1 MPNVCARP
9 VCRDGWCYEN
19 PHPQP
24 NDLFGVAATPHGL
37 WTLGARGTALRST
50 GGSFARVT
58 AFTRVPSNLHDI
70 LATGPDDAWAVG
82 TRGAL
87 LRFDGSIL
95 ICTRPD
101 DTHWSPVTKDLF
113 AIAVGTDGAPWVVGE
128 ETVLRLEGDAWT
140 VDHTFDG
147 TLRDVEVTHDGTVWA
162 VGQDGATKPLVM
174 AHRGGWE
181 EIALP
186 AFDGVLE
193 GLTRLDDDSL
203 LAVGTRRAG
212 GQDHPIVLSGSEAG
226 WQEVPV
232 AGGDEPGG
240 FRTVASWEGEIWAV
254 GDDGLVAFGPAG
266 GPMARL
272 PKLFG
277 DVHLTSLARDDEGLV
292 LVGQHGLVAKYRSGF
307 WEPSVTRVPPIVP
320 GAEPV
325 MWARDDHD
333 VWAGGDRWVMRW
345 TGVRWNVAYVPA
357 KVRGFFSA
365 SRGSVWAIGQRVEN
379 GAEEG
384 VVLHHDGQRWQEA
397 LVRPGV
403 FVGIEGTS
411 TTDIRVRT
419 HDGAIHWFDGAGWTE
434 REEEDF
440 PVGGSSGGVN
450 EAEWSIG
457 GQAGFV
463 RDDGGEVRSTT
474 IWPFDGLQGTP
485 LSSFAASSDE
495 VWAVGEDGIVHRTD
509 EGWAKVLSD
518 VEVRSVHGSGA
529 SNVWFAGKR
538 VGSDGP
544 VWRWDGLG
552 LESWAVQPDE
562 DVLHAVSVAS
572 DGTVACAGEKLHRWA
587 GSAWESEEL
596 PGSGPIRALWAWSPE
611 DIWAARGA
619 SLLHLEGGAWN
630 VIDPYEKLD
639 RKPTTGAASMEV
651 HRIFGITPDQM
662 LFAGITPDRLAA
674 ILLGRSSD
682 AWGNGYLQSISG
694 EATFL
699 GLWAQG
705 LEDAWVTMGEIGWV
719 YHYRHSVRMFD
730 VVEAVSVQPLHT
742 LTGHGN
748 RRWVHGTHGLVAL
761 WED

>member
-1 MPNVCARP
+1 
-9 VCRDGWCYEN
+9 
-19 PHPQP
+19 
-24 NDLFGVAATPHGL
+24 L

-50 GGSFARVT
+50 GGGFSRVT

-147 TLRDVEVTHDGTVWA
+147 SLRDVEAADDGTVWA
-162 VGQDGATKPLVM
+162 VGHRTQGDTATPLVM
-174 AHRGGWE
+174 KHRDAWQE
-181 EIALP
+181 EVTLP
-186 AFDGVLE
+186 AFDGELQ
-193 GLTRLDDDSL
+193 GLTLLADDSL
-203 LAVGTRRAG
+203 LAVGVRRMAD
-212 GQDHPIVLSGSEAG
+212 GQDHPMVLSGSEAG
-226 WQEVPV
+226 WQDVPV
-232 AGGDEPGG
+232 QDGVGPG
-240 FRTVASWEGEIWAV
+240 RLRAVASWEDEVWAV
-254 GDDGLVAFGPAG
+254 GDDGLIVFGPRG
-266 GPMARL
+266 GSLVRL
-272 PKLFG
+272 PTVFG
-277 DVHLTSLARDDEGLV
+277 DVDLTSLGRDDEGLV
-292 LVGQHGLVAKYRSGF
+292 LVGEHGLVAKYRSGF

-333 VWAGGDRWVMRW
+333 VWVGGDRWVLRW

-357 KVRGFFSA
+357 VVRGFFSA
-365 SRGSVWAIGQRVEN
+365 SRGSVWAIGQRVVN
-379 GAEEG
+379 GVEEG

-397 LVRPGV
+397 LARPGV
-403 FVGIEGTS
+403 FEGIEGTS
-411 TTDIRVRT
+411 TTDLRVRAQ
-419 HDGAIHWFDGAGWTE
+419 DGVVHWFDGASWTV

-440 PVGGSSGGVN
+440 PVAGSTGGVKDVGW
-450 EAEWSIG
+450 AID

-463 RDDGGEVRSTT
+463 REDGGEVQSTAM
-474 IWPFDGLQGTP
+474 WPFGGLQGTP
-485 LSSFAASSDE
+485 LSSFAASSEE

-509 EGWAKVLSD
+509 QGWTKVLSD
-518 VEVRSVHGSGA
+518 AEVRSVHGSGA

-552 LESWAVQPDE
+552 LKSWAVQPDE
-562 DVLHAVSVAS
+562 DELDAVSVAP

-587 GSAWESEEL
+587 GSAWEAEEV
-596 PGSGPIRALWAWSPE
+596 PGSGPIRALWAWSS
-611 DIWAARGA
+611 DDVWAARGT
-619 SLLHLEGGAWN
+619 SLLHLEEGVWS

-639 RKPTTGAASMEV
+639 RKPTTGATSMEI
-651 HRIFGITPDQM
+651 HRIFGITPEEM

-742 LTGHGN
+742 LTGHGS
-748 RRWVHGTHGLVAL
+748 RRWVHGRHGLVAL
-761 WED
+761 RED